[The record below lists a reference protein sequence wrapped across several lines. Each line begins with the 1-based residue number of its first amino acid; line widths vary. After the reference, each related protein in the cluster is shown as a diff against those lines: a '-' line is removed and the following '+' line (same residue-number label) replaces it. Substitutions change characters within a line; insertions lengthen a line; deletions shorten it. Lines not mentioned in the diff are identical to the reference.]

1 MRLTKQE
8 ILDKIKGQLIVSC
21 QALPSE
27 PLYVEEKSI
36 MYSTW
41 QELPSR
47 QALPASEPAASV
59 MCLPS
64 RKKPVSRLSGS
75 SRSITK
81 ATIPTLPLP

>member
-36 MYSTW
+36 MY
-41 QELPSR
+41 LMAR
-47 QALPASEPAASV
+47 AAKQAGSPASEPAASV